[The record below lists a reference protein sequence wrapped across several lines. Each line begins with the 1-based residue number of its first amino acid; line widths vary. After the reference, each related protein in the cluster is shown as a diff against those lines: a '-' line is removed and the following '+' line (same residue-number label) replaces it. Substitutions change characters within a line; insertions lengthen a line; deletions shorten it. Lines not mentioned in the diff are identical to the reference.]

1 MKKLNELYQ
10 PPLNEVHD
18 TYGGAVAHFKYSLE
32 RHHGIKPE
40 EYMAHPSPPG
50 SKPRRVGPPESKKDP
65 IYIANNPPTFA
76 KKSFVAS
83 ILRLIGKIWFLRII
97 DRLLQK
103 SLILSRL
110 KSRIMSEAASALK
123 SMNAL
128 DLKSVLKPRSL
139 SCLIFQLFQ
148 PSGRR
153 VLSLNKIG

>member
-76 KKSFVAS
+76 KKV
-83 ILRLIGKIWFLRII
+83 IRGVDL
-97 DRLLQK
+97 
-103 SLILSRL
+103 
-110 KSRIMSEAASALK
+110 EAYWK
-123 SMNAL
+123 DM
-128 DLKSVLKPRSL
+128 VLKDYRPVAPEVTDPKPVKVTDYVRGGERVEKYERARPKKRPQATLPKL
-139 SCLIFQLFQ
+139 SHIPAIPAKWKKSTKF
-148 PSGRR
+148 
-153 VLSLNKIG
+153 K